1 MSESTLSIQKDFDRI
16 ALLSSDGWNHNSH
29 YHDFLLRHVPEGAR
43 TALEVGCGT
52 GAFSRLL
59 AERVRNVTA
68 LDLSPQM
75 IEVAARHAAHLA
87 NIDFRVA
94 DFMACDLPADEF
106 DCIASIA
113 TLHHMPAGE
122 ALLKMKRALKAGGRL
137 LVLDLFE
144 PEGFKDALRSALLAM
159 PLSGALNLIRRG
171 RLRAPREVR
180 AVWAEHARHDSFLT
194 MNEVRRTCARFL
206 PGAVVRK
213 HLFWRYSLI
222 WRKPVV

>member
-1 MSESTLSIQKDFDRI
+1 MTESTLAIQKDFDRI
-16 ALLSSDGWNHNSH
+16 AHLAGDGWDHNSH
-29 YHDFLLRHVPEGAR
+29 YHEFLLRHVPEEAR

-59 AERVRNVTA
+59 AGRVRQVTA

-75 IEVAARHAAHLA
+75 IEVAARQAEHLA

-94 DFMACDLPADEF
+94 DFMDSDFPAGEF

-113 TLHHMPAGE
+113 TLHHLPAGE
-122 ALLKMKRALKAGGRL
+122 ALSKMKRALKPGGRL

-144 PEGFKDALRSALLAM
+144 PEGFKDALRGALFAM
-159 PLSGALNLIRRG
+159 PLSGALNLIKRG
-171 RLRAPREVR
+171 RLRAPKEVR

-194 MNEVRRTCARFL
+194 VNEVRRACTEAL
-206 PGAVVRK
+206 PGAVVRQ